1 MPGYIVSQCTLD
13 ENDLQEKIFDEKWK
27 KDTKFFEFENAVN
40 SNETIDNMEKWLFD
54 FDNKLLNIYMFNP
67 TNELINMQDKRCRDL
82 NYYINYMLHYIP
94 KITKNTQNTADI
106 IDKFQ
111 RFIKGI
117 FSSWKNVSP
126 LSKFKCARE
135 HKVYKNTMYLIKDL
149 DDYCENKKVFQK
161 RLETYDYRTCCK
173 YATYVRDKKR
183 SFHDYILRGY
193 ITKNDDDYHIE
204 DNCTLKKSGVTF
216 PNVTCDKGKI
226 YETESDELPV
236 ASLNGHLATSQQHML
251 RGTLPEDSFNS
262 SPTIIALT
270 SVSTILG
277 ACLSGLYLYRHSFVG
292 SMLRNFQNK
301 NRISNEDTYDHVNGM
316 FSEGT
321 SHYLDNLQENNRFH
335 IAYDPINN

>member
-1 MPGYIVSQCTLD
+1 MQGYVVSECTLG

-40 SNETIDNMEKWLFD
+40 SNETIDNIKTWLFD
-54 FDNKLLNIYMFNP
+54 FDRQLLNIYVLNP
-67 TNELINMQDKRCRDL
+67 TDELINMQDKRCRDL
-82 NYYINYMLHYIP
+82 NYYINYMLYHIP
-94 KITKNTQNTADI
+94 KVTKKTQNNEDI
-106 IDKFQ
+106 IDTFQ
-111 RFIKGI
+111 RFIQGI
-117 FSSWKNVSP
+117 FSSWGNVGL

-135 HKVYKNTMYLIKDL
+135 HKDYKNTMYLIKDL

-173 YATYVRDKKR
+173 YAGYVRDKKR
-183 SFHDYILRGY
+183 SFHDYILKGY
-193 ITKNDDDYHIE
+193 ITKNDDDFHIE

-216 PNVTCDKGKI
+216 PNVICDKEKI
-226 YETESDELPV
+226 SESESDELPV
-236 ASLNGHLATSQQHML
+236 ASLNGHLATYQQHML
-251 RGTLPEDSFNS
+251 RGTLPEDSFKS
-262 SPTIIALT
+262 SPTKIALT
-270 SVSTILG
+270 SVSTLLG

-292 SMLRNFQNK
+292 SMLRNFQNR
-301 NRISNEDTYDHVNGM
+301 NHISNEDTYNDVNEM

>member
-13 ENDLQEKIFDEKWK
+13 ENDLKEKTFDEKWK

-54 FDNKLLNIYMFNP
+54 FDKKLLNIYMFNP

-82 NYYINYMLHYIP
+82 NYYINYMLYYIP

-117 FSSWKNVSP
+117 FSSWKNVGP

-135 HKVYKNTMYLIKDL
+135 HKDYKNTMYLIKDL

-193 ITKNDDDYHIE
+193 ITKNDDDFHIE
-204 DNCTLKKSGVTF
+204 DNFTLKKSGVTF
-216 PNVTCDKGKI
+216 PNVTCNNGKI
-226 YETESDELPV
+226 DESESDELPV
-236 ASLNGHLATSQQHML
+236 APLNGHLATSQQHML
-251 RGTLPEDSFNS
+251 RETLPEDSFNS
-262 SPTIIALT
+262 SPTKIALT

-292 SMLRNFQNK
+292 STLRNFQNR
-301 NRISNEDTYDHVNGM
+301 NRISNEDTYDDVNRM
-316 FSEGT
+316 FTEGT
-321 SHYLDNLQENNRFH
+321 SHYLDTLQENNRFH